1 MKRWSSCRRF
11 TKIKLSGSIQMIYCM
26 LFLFGMKGTAQT
38 PYSCSSCDLHGKD
51 FSGQDLTNANLS
63 FANLDNANFTNC
75 TLNGAMFA
83 NASVKGARFTR
94 AKLNIS
100 DKGPA
105 NFSNA
110 DCRKADFTGA
120 SLKGAVFTYANMSAT
135 NFNQTNLTDAL
146 FGVKLEIR
154 DSLTPRL
161 PSFEGTVLPCS
172 LKPLFPGADSNK
184 VKFFPCK
191 TPVSRIT
198 KVSGKKSTDT
208 VYLSLDG
215 TDDNSCGTAG
225 HPCKTF
231 KTAIEK
237 APGNGVIAVAY
248 GKYYTYS
255 IIISKNLTFVGGL
268 DNQWQPTGSQT
279 WVQSTD
285 LGLPVFIIDNQV
297 NVSFEYFI
305 LNAAPRSTRIATT
318 VLQAFKGSTVSLS
331 NVNLNAALA
340 ADGQDGTAGT
350 MSCCLMCHGDD
361 YANCGDGGAANSN
374 VKGDAGVIPFGWFG
388 TSGGTGGTGSSNTC
402 YTFCAGGGGAQG
414 GAAFCIVLLDAHLI
428 VDTTDKFAAARGGN
442 GGNGG
447 YGAYSAGGGAGGN
460 GGLAA
465 GIVLKG
471 NSATVTG
478 TPIHYGGTAGN
489 AGNGGPSS
497 ANPNN
502 HCSGKSGAHG
512 LPGIVAETLKY

>member
-1 MKRWSSCRRF
+1 MKKWSSCRRF
-11 TKIKLSGSIQMIYCM
+11 IKIQMIYCM
-26 LFLFGMKGTAQT
+26 LLLLGMTGTAQT

-63 FANLDNANFTNC
+63 FANLDNANFSNC
-75 TLNGAMFA
+75 TLNGALFA
-83 NASVKGARFTR
+83 NASVKGARFNN
-94 AKLNIS
+94 AQLNIS

-110 DCRKADFTGA
+110 DCSKADFTGA

-146 FGVKLEIR
+146 FGLRLEIR
-154 DSLTPRL
+154 DSLNPQP

-172 LKPLFPGADSNK
+172 IRPLFREADSNK

-208 VYLSLDG
+208 VYISLGG

-231 KTAIEK
+231 QVAIDK
-237 APGNGVIAVAY
+237 APDNGVIAVSY
-248 GKYYTYS
+248 GKYYPALLL
-255 IIISKNLTFVGGL
+255 ISKNLTFVGGL
-268 DNQWQPTGSQT
+268 DPQWQPTGGQT
-279 WVQSTD
+279 WLTSNEQGFPIFVITN
-285 LGLPVFIIDNQV
+285 PV

-305 LNAAPRSTRIATT
+305 LNASPHSTRIATT
-318 VLQAFKGSTVSLS
+318 VLQALHGGTITLS
-331 NVNLNAALA
+331 NVNLNGAVA
-340 ADGQDGTAGT
+340 ADGENGTAGT
-350 MSCCLMCHGDD
+350 KSCCIMCQGD
-361 YANCGDGGAANSN
+361 YANCGDGGVANSN
-374 VKGDAGVIPFGWFG
+374 VKGAAGIIPFGWFG
-388 TSGGTGGTGSSNTC
+388 TSGGFGGTGSSNNC
-402 YTFCAGGGGAQG
+402 YIYCVGGGGAQG
-414 GAAFCIVLLDAHLI
+414 GASFCAVLVDAKLI
-428 VDTTDKFAAARGGN
+428 VDATTKFAPAAGGN

-465 GIVLKG
+465 SIVLKG
-471 NSATVTG
+471 GASIVG
-478 TPIHYGGTAGN
+478 TPVYYNGKAGKP
-489 AGNGGPSS
+489 GNGGPSS
-497 ANPNN
+497 SNPNN
-502 HCSGKSGAHG
+502 NCSGKSGAHG
-512 LPGIVAETLKY
+512 LPGIAADTLKY